1 MAKEFVGENRLI
13 QLIDLIYN
21 EVNKYQKAVSGK
33 GLSTED
39 FTTELKTKLEGIDD
53 DIDSAIADALKDVTG
68 LSFSEKYASYEQLVA
83 QVTAPQNGVIYL
95 VANGSN
101 SDEYY
106 WDGSKF
112 ELFGSTSVDLNG
124 YLKDS
129 DVIEI
134 SAATVLAKWQ
144 AKFGA

>member
-39 FTTELKTKLEGIDD
+39 FTTELKEKLEGIDD
-53 DIDSAIADALKDVTG
+53 DIDAAIANALKDITG
-68 LSFSEKYASYEQLVA
+68 LSFSEKYASYDQLVA
-83 QVTAPQNGVIYL
+83 QVTEPQNGVIYL

-112 ELFGSTSVDLNG
+112 ELFGSTSVDLTG
-124 YLKDS
+124 YLKES
-129 DVIEI
+129 DVTEI
-134 SAATVLAKWQ
+134 PAATVLAKWQ
-144 AKFGA
+144 AKFGS